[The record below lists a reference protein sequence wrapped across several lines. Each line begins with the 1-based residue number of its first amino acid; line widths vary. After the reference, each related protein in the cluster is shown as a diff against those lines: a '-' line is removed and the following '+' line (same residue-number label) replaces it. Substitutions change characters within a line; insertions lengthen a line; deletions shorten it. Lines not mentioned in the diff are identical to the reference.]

1 MTEMGFG
8 TVFDVKC
15 RIERVLCL
23 ELVNA
28 LDITNMC
35 IFVKGEPI
43 PLTYHDVGMVF
54 GLPASG
60 ITSYLFVIA
69 ISFCT

>member
-1 MTEMGFG
+1 MGFG
-8 TVFDVKC
+8 SVFDVKC

-35 IFVKGEPI
+35 ILVKGEPI